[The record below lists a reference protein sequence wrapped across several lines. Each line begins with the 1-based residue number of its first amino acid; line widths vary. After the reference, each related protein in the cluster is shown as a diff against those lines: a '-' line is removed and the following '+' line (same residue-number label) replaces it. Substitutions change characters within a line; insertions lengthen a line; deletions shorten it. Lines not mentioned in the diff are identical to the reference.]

1 MLHKST
7 SDGQLITCYNNLPF
21 IVLYSYPLIN
31 RNNDSPLYEQSKAG
45 VGLILIQCNENI
57 QHWILFCFRIYE
69 INVTVTDR
77 FLAVCN
83 RLCFIIYRCH

>member
-57 QHWILFCFRIYE
+57 LFCFRLYQ

-77 FLAVCN
+77 FLSICKRFAV
-83 RLCFIIYRCH
+83 H